1 MTNRNKQ
8 LTSLFLLIGALIATL
23 GAAALIVQRQAR
35 LRGAFDGLPGDDLP
49 ARVPV
54 LGVNVELTLYS
65 PAELEENLDL
75 IDQTGF
81 VWLRQAFAWDEI
93 EAEQGIYDWSAYDQM
108 VEEVAARE
116 MKLVAVLWQ
125 SPEWAANSPTAPPD
139 DLDAFADFTAALAER
154 YGDQIDVYQ
163 IWDEPNL
170 ESGWG
175 GSPPSAI
182 DYAALLEAAYGAIHA
197 ADSEAMV
204 LTAGLAPTIETGPK
218 NISDVLYL
226 RALYENGA
234 GEVFDGAA
242 GKPYGFDSGPDDR
255 RVNKNLLNFSRMV
268 LLREVMIEYGDASK
282 PLWASHFGWN
292 ALPEGWAG
300 DPSAWGQVSA
310 GQQAVQTIAAYERAL
325 NEWPWSGALI
335 LDGWQP
341 DVLADD
347 ARWGFALRD
356 QNGELSPLAE
366 AIQSRSA
373 GFNTALWPGRYPAQS
388 APVDYNG
395 EWEFSELGADIMENG
410 GSTVDLDFVG
420 DQLAVTA
427 RRDNYRAYLYV
438 EIDGEPSVS
447 LPRDERGAYLVLTS
461 PDLQPQVETLPVA
474 TGLDDGAVHHAHIE
488 AERGWDQWALAGF
501 AVGAKVDTTG
511 YDILIGALAL
521 LAIALVVFGFRA
533 GRGAGWRGAVDKAL
547 GWIGSRVGDSV
558 HFLLTALAGLTVW
571 IGAALTWGGLIPDV
585 LRRLGDG
592 PSLVITALTAGVFYF
607 SPWLVLTIIALIVY
621 FLLIVARPGVGLALI
636 VFFAPY
642 FYHPRPLFDR
652 AFSMVEITS
661 LLTLVAWAIHIIGS
675 RKVNGWPSLRYL
687 WGRMTSLD
695 KAVGLFAALCVV
707 SISWANL
714 TGVAVT
720 ELRQIVIEPMV
731 LYVVMRTFT
740 LTRREQWRIADM
752 FVLAG
757 VIVAVI
763 GLGQYVTGTNLI
775 TAEAGIP
782 RLRSVY
788 NSPNGAALFLGRTIP
803 VAAAVALIGGEKWRR
818 WLYGAAVL
826 IMIGAMGLTL
836 SKGGLLLALPA
847 AIGMVV
853 VLWLGRRGLILVG
866 VGAALE
872 GLALI
877 PLSRIPRFKGLFDFT
892 SGTSTSFFRLQLWKS
907 AVQMIKEHPLTGV
920 GLDQF
925 LYAYRG
931 RYIQPEAWQ
940 EPNLS
945 TPHNFILSFWTRLG
959 FVGVAVVVWMQV
971 AFWRMAWC
979 TQKRLKDGNE
989 SLRALVIGLMG
1000 SMAAFVAHGLVDE
1013 PYFLIDMA
1021 FVFFMTLGLMHQIGE
1036 GMEDGSIDQQP
1047 DTALS

>member
-1 MTNRNKQ
+1 MTNRNKR
-8 LTSLFLLIGALIATL
+8 LASLFLFIGALIGAL
-23 GAAALIVQRQAR
+23 GAAAAITQRQAR
-35 LRGAFDGLPGDDLP
+35 LRGALDGLPGDDLP

-54 LGVNVELTLYS
+54 LGVNVELTQYS
-65 PAELEENLDL
+65 QTELQENLDL
-75 IDQTGF
+75 LDQTGF
-81 VWLRQAFAWDEI
+81 VWLRQVFAWDEI
-93 EAEQGIYDWSAYDQM
+93 EAEQGTYDWAAYDRI
-108 VEEVAARE
+108 VEEVTARE
-116 MKLVAVLWQ
+116 MRLMAVVWR
-125 SPEWAANSPTAPPD
+125 SPEWAADSPTAPPG
-139 DLDAFADFTAALAER
+139 DLAAFAEFAAALADR

-163 IWDEPNL
+163 VWDEPNL

-175 GSPPSAI
+175 GNPPSAI
-182 DYAALLEAAYGAIHA
+182 DYAALLEAAYGAIHT
-197 ADSEAMV
+197 ADSGSMV

-218 NISDVLYL
+218 NISDVEYL

-255 RVNKNLLNFSRMV
+255 RAHENLLNFSRMV
-268 LLREVMIEYGDASK
+268 LLREVMVEYGDAEK

-292 ALPEGWAG
+292 ALPKDWEG

-310 GQQAVQTIAAYERAL
+310 DQQAEQTIAAYERAL
-325 NEWPWSGALI
+325 TEWPWSGALI

-341 DVLADD
+341 DVPAAD
-347 ARWGFALRD
+347 ARWGFALRG
-356 QNGELSPLAE
+356 QNGDLSPLAG
-366 AIQSRSA
+366 AIQERSTE
-373 GFNTALWPGRYPAQS
+373 FNTALWPGRYPAQA
-388 APVDYNG
+388 APVDYGG
-395 EWEFSELGADIMENG
+395 EWEFSELGADIVEDG
-410 GSTVDLDFVG
+410 DSTIDLDFVG
-420 DQLAVTA
+420 DQLAVTV
-427 RRDNYRAYLYV
+427 RRDDYRAYLYV
-438 EIDGEPSVS
+438 EIDGEPSES
-447 LPRDERGAYLVLTS
+447 LPHDDRGAYLVLTS
-461 PDLQPQVETLPVA
+461 PDHQPHVETLPVA
-474 TGLDDGAVHHAHIE
+474 TGLADGTVHEAHIE

-501 AVGAKVDTTG
+501 AVGANVDTTG
-511 YDILIGALAL
+511 YDIMIGVLAVLTLAL
-521 LAIALVVFGFRA
+521 LVLGFRA
-533 GRGAGWRGAVDKAL
+533 GRGAGWREAVDRAL
-547 GWIGSRVGDSV
+547 GWIGSRVGDAV
-558 HFLLTALAGLTVW
+558 HFMLALLAGLAVW

-607 SPWLVLTIIALIVY
+607 SPWLVLTILALIVY
-621 FLLIVARPGVGLALI
+621 FLLILARPATGLALI

-661 LLTLVAWAIHIIGS
+661 LLTLAAWMIHVVGS
-675 RKVNGWPSLRYL
+675 RKVNGWPTLRDL
-687 WGRMTSLD
+687 WQRMTSLD
-695 KAVGLFAALCVV
+695 RAVGLFAALCVV
-707 SISWANL
+707 SISWADL

-731 LYVVMRTFT
+731 LYVVMRTFS
-740 LTRREQWRIADM
+740 LTRREQWRIVDL
-752 FVLAG
+752 FVLTG
-757 VIVAVI
+757 VVVALI
-763 GLGQYVTGTNLI
+763 GLAQYVTGTNLI

-803 VAAAVALIGGEKWRR
+803 VAAAVALIGGEKLRR
-818 WLYGAAVL
+818 WLYGAAALV
-826 IMIGAMGLTL
+826 MVGAMGLTL

-847 AIGMVV
+847 AVGMVV
-853 VLWLGRRGLILVG
+853 ILWLGRKGLILVG

-907 AVQMIKEHPLTGV
+907 AGQMIREHPLTGV

-959 FVGVAVVVWMQV
+959 IIGVAAVVWMQI
-971 AFWRMAWC
+971 AFWRMAWR
-979 TQKRLKDGNE
+979 TQKRLKGGNE

-1000 SMAAFVAHGLVDE
+1000 SMAAFIAHGLVDE

-1036 GMEDGSIDQQP
+1036 EVKNGSIDQQP
-1047 DTALS
+1047 DAAPS